1 MRRARREQRQER
13 LQSRDQL
20 GLLLADMSELRKANK
35 QLQQQLSHAKQ
46 QADAAKARGWRGAHF
61 ALHGTS
67 GGACRACRGVGWIRT
82 ELDFLGAG
90 QWAPCDVCEG
100 RRFDA
105 ETLAVEWLGR
115 NLAQTL
121 DATVD
126 EVLDGLPARGCA
138 RLRRVL
144 SQTARLGLG
153 YLTLGQAG
161 DALSGGEAQRL
172 MLATHLAADVDG
184 LALFLL
190 DEPTRGLHADD
201 VAQLR
206 EALDALLEHGH
217 TVIAVEH
224 DLDVIAGADHV
235 VDMGPGAGA
244 KGGAVIFEGAPRE
257 LARCQESVTGAA
269 LDAR

>member
-1 MRRARREQRQER
+1 MAT
-13 LQSRDQL
+13 LSGGYD
-20 GLLLADMSELRKANK
+20 ELRKAY
-35 QLQQQLSHAKQ
+35 AGT
-46 QADAAKARGWRGAHF
+46 DAAKARGWRGAHF

-105 ETLAVEWLGR
+105 DTLAIEWLGR

-126 EVLDGLPARGCA
+126 EVLEGLPARGCA
-138 RLRRVL
+138 RLRGVL
-144 SQTARLGLG
+144 TETARLGLG

-184 LALFLL
+184 AALFLL

-206 EALDALLEHGH
+206 AALDALVEQGH

-224 DLDVIAGADHV
+224 DLDVSAAADHV

-244 KGGAVIFEGAPRE
+244 EGGAVVFEGAPRD

-269 LDAR
+269 LAAG